1 VITFPVDGVLVGINS
16 KVYYGNRNGAFR
28 LDMSN
33 MTPAEAA
40 PARAAAARI
49 SIKRELN
56 VTSQAVKPMMTL
68 EPETDMMFG
77 TSLMYRSIKGIETPS
92 MHKSTMKKVQSTRE
106 MFRTDAV
113 IGIKDGGVARIK
125 RVNENEEAI
134 IDK

>member
-1 VITFPVDGVLVGINS
+1 MEF
-16 KVYYGNRNGAFR
+16 
-28 LDMSN
+28 
-33 MTPAEAA
+33 
-40 PARAAAARI
+40 
-49 SIKRELN
+49 
-56 VTSQAVKPMMTL
+56 
-68 EPETDMMFG
+68 
-77 TSLMYRSIKGIETPS
+77 ETPS